1 MVRMS
6 SKDGDKKPEGIP
18 TELGGNLYNEWIL
31 PATLRNNKIDKGYFQ
46 KTPTSSSILD
56 KSISTR
62 LKLSFFFLMPKLIFK
77 IKRLNII

>member
-1 MVRMS
+1 MARMS

-18 TELGGNLYNEWIL
+18 TELGGNLYNEDPL

-62 LKLSFFFLMPKLIFK
+62 LKLSFFFFNAKTDS
-77 IKRLNII
+77 